1 MALVGKLFDK
11 LARSPEE
18 TRAQN
23 CNDWARSVP
32 GTTAIGKVRPR
43 DRCRVAGL
51 IRNIRI
57 HPEEGTGS
65 VEATIFDGTGEMVA
79 KWLGRK
85 ALSGLRLGEGLV
97 VDGIAGQGDGGRLV
111 VLNPEYELLS
121 GPEHG

>member
-1 MALVGKLFDK
+1 MALVSKVLEK

-18 TRAQN
+18 TRAEA
-23 CNDWARSVP
+23 CNHWARSVP
-32 GTTAIGKVRPR
+32 GTTPIARVQPR

-57 HPEEGTGS
+57 DPQEGTGA

-85 ALSGLRLGEGLV
+85 TLSGLRLGEGLV
-97 VDGIAGQGDGGRLV
+97 LEGIVGVGDDDRLV
-111 VLNPEYELLS
+111 VLNPEYELVS